1 MANKVVFPARPGAPL
16 SKAVKA
22 NGFLF
27 LTGHVAGPQDQ
38 VDPNDIRSQT
48 RGTLENL
55 KRTLGE
61 CGASLE
67 DVVRAT
73 VYLTDMA
80 DFEGMNEVYREYFPE
95 DPPARSTI
103 GVKELGAPV
112 YRIEIDL
119 VAVVND

>member
-1 MANKVVFPARPGAPL
+1 MVKKTIFAGKPGAPL
-16 SKAVKA
+16 SKAVQA

-27 LTGHVAGPQDQ
+27 LTGHVGGPVAQIDAT
-38 VDPNDIRSQT
+38 DIRAQT

-61 CGASLE
+61 CDAGLE

-73 VYLTDMA
+73 VYLTDMG
-80 DFEGMNEVYREYFPE
+80 DFTGMNEVYREYFPA

-103 GVKELGAPV
+103 GVKDLGSPE

-119 VAVVND
+119 IAAVE